1 MRKTNIFLST
11 IALIGLFSCN
21 SIKKEKEVPQEISL
35 DSLYLEYFNEQL
47 DYDPVGATSLG
58 YNDYNHLFANNIS
71 EPYLSEKANS
81 YEEWEARLELLD
93 TSNLGSSDK
102 NEIAILKYLIKI
114 EQEGLKLGIQPGTI
128 FTYHPIHSYHRS
140 THHEFVKLAK
150 GNGSQPFNS
159 KQDYDDFL
167 NRLKGFKEWLVTAQE
182 RQEEAVNTGRTLPE
196 KIVKVMIPQF
206 DDWTSEDPK
215 INPFYFSLAVM
226 PDVITKKDSLDIV
239 QKYDGFIKSELIPQF
254 KSMQSYLKDVY
265 LPKSKTEDGIY
276 AIPGGNDIYAYLV
289 NYWTTTDITPEEVY
303 ELGLQE
309 VARIRKE
316 MDSIKV
322 VTGFNGSLSEFFQF
336 VNTDKQF
343 FPFNTKEEII
353 AKHYET
359 LEKIQPLLDLNFG
372 VKPKTPFEVRP
383 VPEDL
388 ANAATSN
395 YDRPSMDGTRP
406 GIFYEAIPDARKF
419 NNIAMEMMFLH
430 EAIPGHHFQ
439 IALNLESDEIPL
451 YRKIAGFG
459 AFSEGWGLYCESL
472 GKELGLYSD
481 PYQYLGRLQGEML
494 RAARLVVDPGLHY
507 KGWTREQ
514 AIQYFLDNM
523 PISEQSATVHIER
536 YMVRPGQATSYK
548 IGELKIKELRK
559 RAEQQLG
566 KKFILKDFHDLI
578 LTGGNVPLRILE
590 DKVDE
595 WIKKT
600 SADIVYKK

>member
-1 MRKTNIFLST
+1 MRKSNIFLST
-11 IALIGLFSCN
+11 IAVIGLFSCN
-21 SIKKEKEVPQEISL
+21 SIKNEKEVPQEISL

-47 DYDPVGATSLG
+47 DYDPIGATRLG

-81 YEEWEARLELLD
+81 YEEWEARLKLLD
-93 TSNLGSSDK
+93 TSNLGSNDK

-128 FTYHPIHSYHRS
+128 FTHHPIHSYHRS

-167 NRLKGFKEWLVTAQE
+167 KRLKGFKEWLVTAQE
-182 RQEEAVNTGRTLPE
+182 SQEEAVNTGRTLPE

-226 PDVITKKDSLDIV
+226 PNTITNQDSIEIV
-239 QKYDGFIKSELIPQF
+239 QKYNEFIKSELIPQF
-254 KSMQSYLKDVY
+254 KLMQSYLKDVY

-276 AIPGGNDIYAYLV
+276 AIPGGNEIYEYLV
-289 NYWTTTDITPEEVY
+289 KYWTTTDITPEEVY
-303 ELGLQE
+303 EIGLQE

-322 VTGFNGSLSEFFQF
+322 VTGFNGSLNEFFQF

-343 FPFNTKEEII
+343 FPFTTKEEII

-372 VKPKTPFEVRP
+372 VKPKTPFEIRP

-395 YDRPSMDGTRP
+395 YDGPSMDGTRP
-406 GIFYEAIPDARKF
+406 GIFYEAIPDALKF

-439 IALNLESDEIPL
+439 IALNLELDEIPL
-451 YRKIAGFG
+451 YRKTADFG
-459 AFSEGWGLYCESL
+459 AFTEGWGLYCESL
-472 GKELGLYSD
+472 GKELGLYTD

-566 KKFILKDFHDLI
+566 KKFILKEFHDLI
-578 LTGGNVPLRILE
+578 LTGGNVPLSILE

-600 SADIVYKK
+600 GANNVYK

>member
-1 MRKTNIFLST
+1 MPNTITNHD
-11 IALIGLFSCN
+11 
-21 SIKKEKEVPQEISL
+21 SIE
-35 DSLYLEYFNEQL
+35 
-47 DYDPVGATSLG
+47 
-58 YNDYNHLFANNIS
+58 
-71 EPYLSEKANS
+71 
-81 YEEWEARLELLD
+81 
-93 TSNLGSSDK
+93 
-102 NEIAILKYLIKI
+102 
-114 EQEGLKLGIQPGTI
+114 
-128 FTYHPIHSYHRS
+128 
-140 THHEFVKLAK
+140 
-150 GNGSQPFNS
+150 
-159 KQDYDDFL
+159 
-167 NRLKGFKEWLVTAQE
+167 
-182 RQEEAVNTGRTLPE
+182 
-196 KIVKVMIPQF
+196 
-206 DDWTSEDPK
+206 
-215 INPFYFSLAVM
+215 
-226 PDVITKKDSLDIV
+226 IV
-239 QKYDGFIKSELIPQF
+239 QKYKGFIKSELIPQF
-254 KSMQSYLKDVY
+254 RLMQSYLKDVY

-276 AIPGGNDIYAYLV
+276 AILGGNEIYAYLLK
-289 NYWTTTDITPEEVY
+289 YWTTTDITPEEVY
-303 ELGLQE
+303 EIGLQE

-322 VTGFNGSLSEFFQF
+322 VTDFNGSLSEFFQF

-343 FPFNTKEEII
+343 FPFTTKEEII

-395 YDRPSMDGTRP
+395 YDGPSMDGSRP
-406 GIFYEAIPDARKF
+406 GIFYEAIPDALKF

-439 IALNLESDEIPL
+439 IALNLELDEIPL
-451 YRKIAGFG
+451 YRKIADFG
-459 AFSEGWGLYCESL
+459 AFTEGWGLYCESL
-472 GKELGLYSD
+472 GKELGLYTD

-494 RAARLVVDPGLHY
+494 RAARLVVDPGLHH

-514 AIQYFLDNM
+514 AIKYFLDNM

-559 RAEQQLG
+559 RAEQRLG

-578 LTGGNVPLRILE
+578 LTGGNVPLSILE
-590 DKVDE
+590 EKVDE

-600 SADIVYKK
+600 GANNV

>member
-1 MRKTNIFLST
+1 MTKTKI
-11 IALIGLFSCN
+11 LISSLTLISLFSCN
-21 SIKKEKEVPQEISL
+21 TIQKEKNVVSEISL
-35 DSLYLEYFNEQL
+35 DSIYQEYFNEQL
-47 DYDPVGATSLG
+47 AYDPVGATRLG
-58 YNDYNHLFANNIS
+58 YNNYNHLFANNIS
-71 EPYLSEKANS
+71 KPYLLDKANS
-81 YEEWEARLELLD
+81 YDGWTARLKLLD
-93 TSNLGSSDK
+93 TTNLDSSDK
-102 NEIAILKYLIKI
+102 NEIAILKYLIET
-114 EQEGLKLGIQPGTI
+114 EQQGLKLGIQPGTI
-128 FTYHPIHSYHRS
+128 FTFHPIHSYHRS
-140 THHEFVKLAK
+140 SHHEFVKLAK
-150 GNGSQPFNS
+150 GNGAQPFTS
-159 KQDYDDFL
+159 KQDYEIFL
-167 NRLKGFKEWLVTAQE
+167 KRLKGFREWLVAAQE
-182 RQEEAVNTGRTLPE
+182 RQEEAVNTGQTLPE

-206 DDWTSEDPK
+206 DDWISKDPK
-215 INPFYFSLAVM
+215 INPFYFSLAAM
-226 PDVITKKDSLDIV
+226 PETITAKDSIEIV
-239 QKYDGFIKSELIPQF
+239 QKYDEFIKSGLIPQF
-254 KSMQSYLKDVY
+254 KLMQSYLKDVY

-276 AIPGGNDIYAYLV
+276 DIPGGNEIYAFLV
-289 NYWTTTDITPEEVY
+289 KYWTTTDITPEEVF
-303 ELGLQE
+303 EIGLQE

-322 VTGFNGSLSEFFQF
+322 ITGFNGSLTEFFQF

-353 AKHYET
+353 TKHYQT

-372 VKPKTPFEVRP
+372 VKPETPFEVRP

-395 YDRPSMDGTRP
+395 YDGPSIDGTRP
-406 GIFYEAIPDARKF
+406 GIFYEAIPDAQKF

-451 YRKIAGFG
+451 YRKISDFG
-459 AFSEGWGLYCESL
+459 AFTEGWGLYCESL
-472 GKELGLYSD
+472 GKELGLYTD

-507 KGWTREQ
+507 KGWTREK

-566 KKFILKDFHDLI
+566 KNFILKDFHDLI
-578 LTGGNVPLRILE
+578 LTGGSVPLMILE
-590 DKVDE
+590 AKVVE

-600 SADIVYKK
+600 GANRMYN

>member
-35 DSLYLEYFNEQL
+35 DSLYMEYFNEQL
-47 DYDPVGATSLG
+47 DYDPIGATRLG

-81 YEEWEARLELLD
+81 YEEWEARLKLID
-93 TSNLGSSDK
+93 TSDFSSNDK

-114 EQEGLKLGIQPGTI
+114 EQEGLKLGVQPGTI
-128 FTYHPIHSYHRS
+128 YTNHPLHSYHRS

-182 RQEEAVNTGRTLPE
+182 RQEEAVNTGQTLPE

-226 PDVITKKDSLDIV
+226 PNAITNQDSIEIV
-239 QKYDGFIKSELIPQF
+239 QKYNAFIKSELIPQF
-254 KSMQSYLKDVY
+254 KLMQSYLKDVY

-276 AIPGGNDIYAYLV
+276 AIPGGNEIYAYLV
-289 NYWTTTDITPEEVY
+289 KYWTTTDISPEEVY
-303 ELGLQE
+303 EIGLQE
-309 VARIRKE
+309 VSRIRKE

-322 VTGFNGSLSEFFQF
+322 LTGFKGSLSEFFQF

-343 FPFNTKEEII
+343 FPFSTKEEII

-372 VKPKTPFEVRP
+372 VKPKTTFEVRP

-395 YDRPSMDGTRP
+395 YDSPSMDGTRP
-406 GIFYEAIPDARKF
+406 GIFYEAIPDALKF

-439 IALNLESDEIPL
+439 VALNLESDAIPL
-451 YRKIAGFG
+451 YRKIADFG
-459 AFSEGWGLYCESL
+459 AFTEGWGLYCESL
-472 GKELGLYSD
+472 GEELGLYTD

-559 RAEQQLG
+559 RAEQRLG

-578 LTGGNVPLRILE
+578 LTGGNVPLSILE

-595 WIKKT
+595 WIKK
-600 SADIVYKK
+600 SGANNGHK

>member
-1 MRKTNIFLST
+1 MSRTNIFLST

-21 SIKKEKEVPQEISL
+21 SIKKEKEVPREISL

-47 DYDPVGATSLG
+47 GFDPVGATRLG
-58 YNDYNHLFANNIS
+58 YNEYNHLFANNIS
-71 EPYLSEKANS
+71 EPYLLEKANS
-81 YEEWEARLELLD
+81 YREWEARLKLLD
-93 TSNLGSSDK
+93 TSNLDSNDK

-128 FTYHPIHSYHRS
+128 FTYHPLHSYHRS

-150 GNGSQPFNS
+150 GNGAQPFNS

-167 NRLKGFKEWLVTAQE
+167 KRLKSFKEWLVTAQE
-182 RQEEAVNTGRTLPE
+182 IQEEAVNTDRTLPE

-226 PDVITKKDSLDIV
+226 PNAITNQDSIEIV
-239 QKYDGFIKSELIPQF
+239 QKYNGFIKSELIPQF
-254 KSMQSYLKDVY
+254 KFMQSYLEDVY

-276 AIPGGNDIYAYLV
+276 AISGGNEIYAYLV
-289 NYWTTTDITPEEVY
+289 KYWSTTDITPQEVY
-303 ELGLQE
+303 EIGLQE

-316 MDSIKV
+316 MDSIKDA
-322 VTGFNGSLSEFFQF
+322 TEFNGSLSEFFQF
-336 VNTDKQF
+336 VNTDQQF
-343 FPFNTKEEII
+343 FPFTTKQEII

-359 LEKIQPLLDLNFG
+359 LEKIQPLLGLNFG

-395 YDRPSMDGTRP
+395 YDSPSMDGTRP
-406 GIFYEAIPDARKF
+406 GIFYEAIPDVRKF

-451 YRKIAGFG
+451 YRKIADFG
-459 AFSEGWGLYCESL
+459 AFTEGWGLYCESL
-472 GKELGLYSD
+472 GKELGLYKD

-536 YMVRPGQATSYK
+536 YMVRPGQAISYK

-566 KKFILKDFHDLI
+566 NKFILKDFHDLI
-578 LTGGNVPLRILE
+578 LTGGNVPLSILE

-600 SADIVYKK
+600 GANIE